1 MTDTVWTPVRSRLD
15 SHRRVLITTHL
26 GPDAD
31 AIGSE
36 IAFAEILRAMGKE
49 ATLWNTSPT
58 PRNCAF
64 LDPAREIRAWV
75 APDPALLAW
84 ADLAVILDVNSWSNL
99 GEVGDSIRGSSLPRL
114 LIDHHRGGDAD
125 IAETRV
131 SDITAAA
138 TGVLIFEMARA
149 LDQPVTPRVAMALYA
164 ALCGDT
170 GSFRFANT
178 DARTLHAAA
187 DLVAAGALP
196 DEIYRAIFEDLT
208 WERLR
213 LLPHALGSLRAGAD
227 GKLAWLGITHAM
239 FREAGATE
247 EDADRFVDQIRGLRG
262 VEVCAVFRELELG
275 DVRVSLRSTGRVD
288 VQRVAAHFGGGGHR
302 LAAGAHLAGPYADAT
317 VKVVAALEAALRAD
331 NS

>member
-1 MTDTVWTPVRSRLD
+1 MTDAVWTPVRALLD
-15 SHRRVLITTHL
+15 RHRRVLVTTHL

-49 ATLWNTSPT
+49 VALWNASPT

-64 LDPAREIRAWV
+64 LDPAREIRAWSG
-75 APDPALLAW
+75 PDAAVLAW
-84 ADLAVILDVNSWSNL
+84 ADLAVILDVNAWSNL
-99 GEVGDSIRGSSLPRL
+99 GEVGDAIRASSLPRL
-114 LIDHHRGGDAD
+114 LIDHHRGGDDD

-131 SDITAAA
+131 SDVTAAA

-149 LDQPVTPRVAMALYA
+149 FGQPITPRAATPLYA

-178 DARTLHAAA
+178 DARALHVAA

-196 DEIYRAIFEDLT
+196 DDIYRALFEDLS

-239 FREAGATE
+239 FRDAGAIE

-262 VEVCAVFRELELG
+262 VEVCAVFRELESG
-275 DVRVSLRSTGRVD
+275 DVKVSLRSSGRVD
-288 VQRVAAHFGGGGHR
+288 VQRVAVQFGGGGHR
-302 LAAGAHLAGPYADAT
+302 LAAGAHLPGPYADAT
-317 VKVVAALEAALRAD
+317 AKVVAALEAGVRSGGA
-331 NS
+331 